1 MVGAA
6 QKNQHQVLCL
16 KLHYEL
22 KGIPLTSNS
31 GLTPSKI
38 LRAKSARIT
47 DSNLDHL
54 VENHFALLELGNQRD
69 LIAQLEG
76 GKNWLFDNRERL
88 NTEDYD
94 PELPTSIIERRLSE
108 DQLLALQEE
117 TDSRFIAGDDV
128 NQIKFGNVRFRDLTQ
143 TLAHTLNTLL
153 EPRRSMRLFQSGRNW
168 YPPGGY
174 MGWHTNANVQ
184 GFRLYCSHA
193 AVPGASFFRFQDP
206 NSKTIV
212 TSWDEAGWNFRCFRT
227 DLEPLWHC
235 VYSATD
241 RISFGYGLMFP
252 VDQTSEG

>member
-1 MVGAA
+1 M
-6 QKNQHQVLCL
+6 LCSN
-16 KLHYEL
+16 LHYEL
-22 KGIPLTSNS
+22 KGISLTSNS
-31 GLTPSKI
+31 GLTRSNI

-47 DSNLDHL
+47 DSHLDHL

-69 LIAQLEG
+69 LIAQLEE
-76 GKNWLFDNRERL
+76 GKNWLIDNRERL

-94 PELPTSIIERRLSE
+94 PQLPTSTIERRLSE
-108 DQLLALQEE
+108 DQLLALQED
-117 TDSRFIAGDDV
+117 TDTRFIAGDDA
-128 NQIKFGNVRFRDLTQ
+128 NQIKFGNVRFSDLTQ

-153 EPRRSMRLFQSGRNW
+153 EPKRLMRLFQSGRNW
-168 YPPGGY
+168 YPPRGY

-193 AVPGASFFRFQDP
+193 AVSGASYFRFQDP
-206 NSKTIV
+206 TTKAIV

-235 VYSATD
+235 VYSETD

-252 VDQTSEG
+252 VDQSSGD